1 MTYDP
6 KAESRSL
13 MMKQKVLCNG
23 QATGQPCKHY
33 WTMIRIVPSHNP
45 DFLKLGEKLRFC
57 RAWGAEPLEFGEG
70 TTELAVH
77 CSMYEPDA
85 SRRFDPTFEE
95 YKPMTEDEAE
105 EAGLHLPATPLSTPA
120 APLNF
125 TAIGTTSTAAPAQA
139 VTTSTDPSVSAT
151 ITAAQAAQEDSDV

>member
-23 QATGQPCKHY
+23 QATGTPCKHY

-45 DFLKLGEKLRFC
+45 DFLKQGEKLRFC

-85 SRRFDPTFEE
+85 SRKFDPHFED
-95 YKPMTEDEAE
+95 YKPMTEDEAQQ
-105 EAGLHLPATPLSTPA
+105 AGLHLPAPPLAVPVS
-120 APLNF
+120 PLDF
-125 TAIGTTSTAAPAQA
+125 TSATTTSTAAPAA
-139 VTTSTDPSVSAT
+139 AVVTTTDPSVSAT
-151 ITAAQAAQEDSDV
+151 ISAAEAAQESSDD

>member
-33 WTMIRIVPSHNP
+33 WTMIRIAPSHNP
-45 DFLKLGEKLRFC
+45 DFLKIGEKLRFC

-77 CSMYEPDA
+77 CSTYEPDPN
-85 SRRFDPTFEE
+85 RKFDPTFEE
-95 YKPMTEDEAE
+95 YKPMTEEEAN
-105 EAGLHLPATPLSTPA
+105 EAGLHLPAPPLPNLAATSIFTSSTPA
-120 APLNF
+120 PAPA
-125 TAIGTTSTAAPAQA
+125 TTTTTTSASFA
-139 VTTSTDPSVSAT
+139 
-151 ITAAQAAQEDSDV
+151 ITADQATEGSDD

>member
-13 MMKQKVLCNG
+13 MHKQKVLCNG
-23 QATGQPCKHY
+23 QATGSPCKHY
-33 WTMIRIVPSHNP
+33 WNMIRIVPSHNP

-77 CSMYEPDA
+77 CSMYEPDPN
-85 SRRFDPTFEE
+85 RKFDPHFEE
-95 YKPMTEDEAE
+95 YTPMNEAE
-105 EAGLHLPATPLSTPA
+105 AEQAGLSLPAPPLAVPVSPLDFTPA
-120 APLNF
+120 V
-125 TAIGTTSTAAPAQA
+125 TTPTAAPVAS
-139 VTTSTDPSVSAT
+139 VSTSTTPGLTAT
-151 ITAAQAAQEDSDV
+151 ITAAEAAQESDDE

>member
-13 MMKQKVLCNG
+13 MHKQKVLCNG
-23 QATGQPCKHY
+23 QANGQPCKHY
-33 WTMIRIVPSHNP
+33 WNMIRIVPSHNP

-77 CSMYEPDA
+77 CSMYEPDPA
-85 SRRFDPTFEE
+85 RKFDPQFEE
-95 YKPMTEDEAE
+95 YKPMTEEEAE
-105 EAGLHLPATPLSTPA
+105 SAGLNLPAPPLPVPVS
-120 APLNF
+120 PLDF
-125 TAIGTTSTAAPAQA
+125 SPA
-139 VTTSTDPSVSAT
+139 VTTATVAPVPAFVSTT
-151 ITAAQAAQEDSDV
+151 ITASQAVQESDDE

>member
-13 MMKQKVLCNG
+13 MHKQKVLCNG
-23 QATGQPCKHY
+23 QATGAPCKHY
-33 WTMIRIVPSHNP
+33 WNMIRIVPSHNP

-77 CSMYEPDA
+77 CSMYEPDLK
-85 SRRFDPTFEE
+85 REFDPHFED
-95 YKPMTEDEAE
+95 YSPMNEEEAE
-105 EAGLHLPATPLSTPA
+105 QAGLSIPSPPLPVITP
-120 APLNF
+120 PLLLC
-125 TAIGTTSTAAPAQA
+125 ASLPGSESRKLYRSKVRISERKA
-139 VTTSTDPSVSAT
+139 VIRFSR
-151 ITAAQAAQEDSDV
+151 

>member
-13 MMKQKVLCNG
+13 MHKQKVLCNG
-23 QATGQPCKHY
+23 QANGHPCKHY

-77 CSMYEPDA
+77 CSTYEPDTN
-85 SRRFDPTFEE
+85 RKFDPAFEE
-95 YKPMTEDEAE
+95 YRPMTEDEAS
-105 EAGLHLPATPLSTPA
+105 EAGLHLPAPPLATPVAPLAFTTSTPA
-120 APLNF
+120 PAPAV
-125 TAIGTTSTAAPAQA
+125 TSSTA
-139 VTTSTDPSVSAT
+139 STT
-151 ITAAQAAQEDSDV
+151 ITADDAVEDDSNG

>member
-13 MMKQKVLCNG
+13 MHKQKVLCNG
-23 QATGQPCKHY
+23 QATGAPCKHY
-33 WTMIRIVPSHNP
+33 WNMIRIVPSHNP

-85 SRRFDPTFEE
+85 ARKFDPHFEE
-95 YKPMTEDEAE
+95 YSPMNEDEAE
-105 EAGLHLPATPLSTPA
+105 QAGLSLPSPALPIPVSPLDFSPAVTTATSNPA
-120 APLNF
+120 
-125 TAIGTTSTAAPAQA
+125 IS
-139 VTTSTDPSVSAT
+139 VTTSTSPGTTIT
-151 ITAAQAAQEDSDV
+151 ITAEEAAQESSDD

>member
-23 QATGQPCKHY
+23 QATGHPCKHY

-77 CSMYEPDA
+77 CSAYEPDK
-85 SRRFDPTFEE
+85 SRQFDSAFEE
-95 YKPMTEDEAE
+95 YKPMTDDEAN
-105 EAGLHLPATPLSTPA
+105 EAGLHLPAPPLAEPVSPFA
-120 APLNF
+120 F
-125 TAIGTTSTAAPAQA
+125 TTSTPVPASAVVSSTAPGA
-139 VTTSTDPSVSAT
+139 
-151 ITAAQAAQEDSDV
+151 ITAAEAAEEDSND

>member
-13 MMKQKVLCNG
+13 MHKQKVLCNG
-23 QATGQPCKHY
+23 QATGKPCKHY

-77 CSMYEPDA
+77 CSMYEPDEKR
-85 SRRFDPTFEE
+85 SFDSHFEE
-95 YKPMTEDEAE
+95 YQPMTDTEAQQAGLDLPAPPLAVPVSPLGFGVQTSTPLPIASVSTSTHAFTAADAAE
-105 EAGLHLPATPLSTPA
+105 E
-120 APLNF
+120 
-125 TAIGTTSTAAPAQA
+125 
-139 VTTSTDPSVSAT
+139 STD
-151 ITAAQAAQEDSDV
+151 D